1 MGGAATKT
9 KTDGHMKRQPLT
21 LFYSPARQDHAAVA
35 TAEGKAWAKMQKSYE
50 EIGVQGYINPASNS
64 DILSKAK
71 VQAGSSVTL
80 SPLADDL
87 LDKIDDIVEKIK
99 DNMEEQQELLGRTR

>member
-1 MGGAATKT
+1 M
-9 KTDGHMKRQPLT
+9 D
-21 LFYSPARQDHAAVA
+21 
-35 TAEGKAWAKMQKSYE
+35 
-50 EIGVQGYINPASNS
+50 S

-99 DNMEEQQELLGRTR
+99 DNMEEQQELLGRTRFN